1 MAIDPSLEITNLKPH
16 VGWRAGKPV
25 WVAFS
30 LRMAREIFEDSPSS
44 VVICI
49 VPPHAVMVESLESA
63 VQFFSGDDVAD
74 RIANL
79 IFAE

>member
-1 MAIDPSLEITNLKPH
+1 
-16 VGWRAGKPV
+16 
-25 WVAFS
+25 
-30 LRMAREIFEDSPSS
+30 
-44 VVICI
+44 VICI

-74 RIANL
+74 RIATL